1 MLIKIF
7 KAGLSG
13 IVLSLIMLNAGL
25 VIEYLMKDPKITLT
39 EVLFWLAV
47 APIGLV
53 LIYRFLDPG
62 HDLVS
67 KGLNIFKIPSV
78 KGSYFPIAVFILLG
92 ALFSILTLT
101 GCIHFI
107 SAAAGVLLS
116 LFMASSLKIADQW
129 EKAVV
134 LRLGKY
140 KGLKGPG
147 LFFIIP
153 VIDRIETCIDQR
165 IRVTDIVAE
174 RTLTRDTV
182 PVNVDAV
189 VYWTVWDVE
198 KASLEVR
205 QYEKAVTNV
214 AKAALRD
221 IVGRHELS
229 DLLQKRE
236 KIANTL
242 QQILDEHTNPWGIS
256 CQNIGI
262 KDIVIPASLSDA
274 MSKQAQAQR
283 ERQAR
288 IILGTAETEISE
300 KFAKAAEKYRDN
312 PIALQLRGMN
322 MLFEGLKEK
331 GSLIIVPSSALESMN
346 LGTTGG
352 LTPPSN
358 QNVDKTIQKAAVS
371 GS

>member
-1 MLIKIF
+1 MIIKVL

-13 IVLSLIMLNAGL
+13 IVLSLIILNAGL
-25 VIEYLMKDPKITLT
+25 VIEYLMQDSKITLT
-39 EVLFWLAV
+39 EILFWVAV
-47 APIGLV
+47 APIGLF

-62 HDLVS
+62 HDVVPT
-67 KGLNIFKIPSV
+67 GLNIFKIPSV
-78 KGSYFPIAVFILLG
+78 KGSHFPMAVFIVLG

-107 SAAAGVLLS
+107 SAAAGILLS

-134 LRLGKY
+134 LRMGKY

-147 LFFIIP
+147 LFYIIP
-153 VIDRIETCIDQR
+153 VVDRIETYIDQR
-165 IRVTDIVAE
+165 IRVTGIAAE

-182 PVNVDAV
+182 PVNVDAIV
-189 VYWTVWDVE
+189 FWAVWDVE
-198 KASLEVR
+198 KAVLEVR
-205 QYEKAVTNV
+205 QYAKAVTYI
-214 AKAALRD
+214 AKTALRD
-221 IVGRHELS
+221 IVGKHELS
-229 DLLQKRE
+229 DLLHNRE
-236 KIANTL
+236 KIANAL
-242 QQILDEHTNPWGIS
+242 QQILDEHTNSWGIS
-256 CQNIGI
+256 CQSIGI
-262 KDIVIPASLSDA
+262 KDIVIPTMLSDA

-288 IILGTAETEISE
+288 VILGTAETEISE

-346 LGTTGG
+346 
-352 LTPPSN
+352 
-358 QNVDKTIQKAAVS
+358 I
-371 GS
+371 GSRL